1 MATNRDLVFVQG
13 QFVGVINLFPVHL
26 LVNNQ
31 MLTSNTRD
39 RLIVTIYNDF
49 IYAMIV
55 SQKYGHIVYRLD

>member
-26 LVNNQ
+26 LVC
-31 MLTSNTRD
+31 NTRD
-39 RLIVTIYNDF
+39 RLIVTIYNVF

>member
-39 RLIVTIYNDF
+39 RLIVTIYNVF

>member
-1 MATNRDLVFVQG
+1 MATNGDLVFVQG

-39 RLIVTIYNDF
+39 RLIVTIYNVF

-55 SQKYGHIVYRLD
+55 SWKYAHKLYQYD